1 MVKHLPIYMNSP
13 KSLALVTLIV
23 LSFFAGT
30 FIPETY
36 ELNQENTDLMQEN
49 TDLMQENTDLIQI
62 NTDALEENAN
72 LSTALIE
79 LEHYRNLSISEI
91 EFLKLEINKTI
102 IDINYEIEQNQENM
116 QIINNNN
123 IYYSNLLSERDQWI
137 ALRDQQL
144 IQLRGDLNEERD
156 ALNSKNST
164 ISDLEF
170 SLIEIQQLVSYWNN
184 MYNESKISL
193 SGSDLI
199 GINLICYD
207 YGLITMPPRQ
217 CQLNHA
223 VLSGANLTGAN
234 MYNVNLSEANLFN
247 ANLNGVN
254 MDYVNLD
261 GARLHFADL
270 TNARVI
276 NLLGCPIQLPTNWTC
291 TANSLIGPFAN
302 LSNAILSNINAQ
314 SMYLNNIDFSNSSLI
329 MADFYNSNMRHSNLS
344 NANLTGAY
352 FRNAHLAFADLSG
365 ADLSGADLSNVYLA
379 EANLFGADLTNANLN
394 SASWGNSICPDGTNS
409 NNNGNTCVNNL

>member
-1 MVKHLPIYMNSP
+1 
-13 KSLALVTLIV
+13 
-23 LSFFAGT
+23 
-30 FIPETY
+30 
-36 ELNQENTDLMQEN
+36 
-49 TDLMQENTDLIQI
+49 
-62 NTDALEENAN
+62 
-72 LSTALIE
+72 ALIE

-116 QIINNNN
+116 QIINDNN
-123 IYYSNLLSERDQWI
+123 IYYSNLLSE
-137 ALRDQQL
+137 RDQQL

-164 ISDLEF
+164 ISDLEY

-276 NLLGCPIQLPTNWTC
+276 NLLGCPIHLPTNWTC

-302 LSNAILSNINAQ
+302 LSNAILSNITAQ

-365 ADLSGADLSNVYLA
+365 ADLSGADLSNTYLA
-379 EANLFGADLTNANLN
+379 DVYWNDTT
-394 SASWGNSICPDGTNS
+394 CPDGSNS
-409 NNNGNTCVNNL
+409 DNNGNTCVNNL